1 MTTNNE
7 AFEKWFSN
15 KLAECRANNDM
26 DMHRNL
32 SRYVGF
38 YKFGFEAAATVA
50 NKRIA
55 ELEREVAIARSNENH
70 ADDQR
75 IKCIRKYKTQITEL
89 QVSNNRLRDGI
100 AEIAV
105 EAQDTYT
112 NAALTKLLSATQAE
126 SLQEKY
132 NEALEK
138 TANIAIKTL
147 RPDLGIAVAEQLR
160 SQKEVK

>member
-7 AFEKWFSN
+7 AFEVWFSN

-38 YKFGFEAAATVA
+38 YKFGFEEATAEA

-55 ELEREVAIARSNENH
+55 ELQS
-70 ADDQR
+70 
-75 IKCIRKYKTQITEL
+75 
-89 QVSNNRLRDGI
+89 SNNHLREGI
-100 AEIAV
+100 SEIAA

-112 NAALTKLLSATQAE
+112 NAALTKLLSATPAQ
-126 SLQEKY
+126 SLAKHDDEVIEKCAKVCD
-132 NEALEK
+132 ECGTTEVAARL
-138 TANIAIKTL
+138 I
-147 RPDLGIAVAEQLR
+147 RDLKG
-160 SQKEVK
+160 KG